1 MAFKASA
8 FDEDVRRLIDE
19 ARRAPYLAEGEDKQL
34 GFAIRAGGKEGEKAR
49 QRLIA
54 SHQRLVISIARQFLK
69 SGKPLSELISD
80 GKIGLVQAADKYDPT
95 RGTKFATVA
104 TLWIRAAVQSA
115 TFAADDSADMPPSAK
130 RKLYRIRKAERE
142 MAAAGEAATD
152 AAIAARLKLSPV
164 TVKRLRERA
173 PVATLPTVSLDDV
186 IGGSE
191 TTLGELLVDET
202 NVDPHT
208 MLHQSQLKAS
218 LSAALAEL
226 EERERMIVLLRFGLA
241 DDTVVTLHELA
252 DQYQISPERVRQIE
266 QRALRKLADGP
277 HAHVLRSL
285 IEAL

>member
-8 FDEDVRRLIDE
+8 FDEDVRRLIEE
-19 ARRAPYLAEGEDKQL
+19 AHRAPYLAEGEDKQL
-34 GFAIRAGGKEGEKAR
+34 GIVIRAGGTEGEKAR

-69 SGKPLSELISD
+69 SGKPLAELISD
-80 GKIGLVQAADKYDPT
+80 GKIGLVQAADKYDPR

-104 TLWIRAAVQSA
+104 TLWIRAAVQAAS
-115 TFAADDSADMPPSAK
+115 FAADDSADMPPSAK

-142 MAAAGEAATD
+142 MAAAGEDATD
-152 AAIAARLKLSPV
+152 AAVAARLKLSLV

-173 PVATLPTVSLDDV
+173 PVATLPTVSLDEV
-186 IGGSE
+186 VGGGKS
-191 TTLGELLVDET
+191 TLSDLLVDET
-202 NVDPHT
+202 TVDPET
-208 MLHQSQLKAS
+208 ALQQSQLKTS
-218 LSAALAEL
+218 LAAALAEL
-226 EERERMIVLLRFGLA
+226 EERERTIVSLRFGLV
-241 DDTVVTLHELA
+241 DDSVVTLQEVA